1 MRPTN
6 SRVTRERISSRSG
19 APTLRVDG
27 VFLHSRYDPR
37 REAHRHL
44 STLNLTARAPRAVV
58 VIGEGIPYLSEEIAS
73 QFPEMSVFAALL
85 GESSQDF
92 QVPQIDLTNL
102 PAGGLRRWLRSHV
115 APLDAAAIELVPWEA
130 GRRLAPELV
139 AQAERETLE
148 VVQNAS
154 AELATIGSFGR
165 RWLANALRSAILVD
179 ERWEIPCPGMT
190 ATLATSGPS
199 LEQLLP
205 AGRSGFPGMLTSTS
219 SAWFTLSQFN
229 ITPEMVVHTD
239 GGYWATR
246 YLQSAHIYRDHRA
259 PVVAMPAHAAVP
271 MSLLRSAHRQRFGF
285 LSTGWLGEALHV
297 DQSEWR
303 RVPDAPTVTATALQL
318 LHGLRPTG
326 RIYVAGLD
334 LMSRGVV
341 GHARPHPNDR
351 VIATAAHRLRPEI
364 SIRAERT
371 LAGTAMREEWW
382 DGVVGYR
389 SPALEAFLPEIDRI
403 LTLHRNSGS
412 IESVPKPAATDRET
426 GNAGGVPSSASAAS
440 AASAALS
447 SPPASSASPASS
459 PPRNHQRAPRS
470 ERIHH
475 ARRVL
480 NTWRT
485 AAAAGPWDNAQR
497 EILFHVAPVEVLQT
511 LRGERDQADVAAAAH
526 VGLDMLAE
534 LLDRIS

>member
-19 APTLRVDG
+19 APTVRVDG
-27 VFLHSRYDPR
+27 IFLHSGYDPR
-37 REAHRHL
+37 REAHRQL
-44 STLNLTARAPRAVV
+44 TTLNLTERSPRTVV
-58 VIGEGIPYLSEEIAS
+58 VIGEGIPYLSEAIAA
-73 QFPEMSVFAALL
+73 QFPEISVFAAIL
-85 GESSQDF
+85 GEPSLDF
-92 QVPQIDLTNL
+92 DVPQIDLTDP
-102 PAGGLRRWLRSHV
+102 PAGGLRGWLRNRV
-115 APLDAAAIELVPWEA
+115 VPLDAAALELVPWEA

-139 AQAERETLE
+139 AQAEREALE

-154 AELATIGSFGR
+154 AEIATIGSFGR

-179 ERWEIPCPGMT
+179 DRWEIPYPGMT

-219 SAWFTLSQFN
+219 SAWFTLTQFD

-246 YLQSAHIYRDHRA
+246 YLQSAHAYRDHLA

-271 MSLLRSAHRQRFGF
+271 VSLLRSAHRHRFGF

-297 DQSEWR
+297 DQTEWR

-371 LAGTAMREEWW
+371 LAGKATREEWR
-382 DGVVGYR
+382 DGVMGYR

-403 LTLHRNSGS
+403 LTLHRTSGS
-412 IESVPKPAATDRET
+412 IEPLPIPPVSGSPTKSAPPERDTQ
-426 GNAGGVPSSASAAS
+426 NADS
-440 AASAALS
+440 S
-447 SPPASSASPASS
+447 SPP
-459 PPRNHQRAPRS
+459 PPRTYRRAPRS
-470 ERIHH
+470 QRIEH

-480 NTWRT
+480 DTWRAT
-485 AAAAGPWDNAQR
+485 ATEGPWDPIQR
-497 EILFHVAPVEVLQT
+497 EILFHLAPVEVLQT
-511 LRGERDQADVAAAAH
+511 LRGERDQSAVAAAAH
-526 VGLDMLAE
+526 VGLDTLTQ
-534 LLDRIS
+534 LLNRIS